1 MFLSIMLLKDH
12 NLNFV
17 ADKNI
22 IEELENYFDIS
33 DFDKNNFEKYL
44 KLWKQSININEIQ
57 KEKLI
62 NWLTKSIII
71 DNMYKENYVNKDK
84 KLASLIV
91 GLAEVLYSNQEIEN
105 IETYIQEYLT
115 KYSCSAKLKSELMLA
130 SQQIIDLN
138 NNY

>member
-1 MFLSIMLLKDH
+1 
-12 NLNFV
+12 
-17 ADKNI
+17 
-22 IEELENYFDIS
+22 
-33 DFDKNNFEKYL
+33 
-44 KLWKQSININEIQ
+44 
-57 KEKLI
+57 
-62 NWLTKSIII
+62 
-71 DNMYKENYVNKDK
+71 MYKENYVNKDK